1 MREVPAT
8 ENPVRWRLLRC
19 QIRFVQ
25 GGRSVR
31 CTNEP
36 DKRLPGHICLGFAGQ
51 ENDVLQLLEALDE
64 AGVAVSSG
72 SACSANHAGAPSSI
86 LLAMG
91 FDPQRAQGSLR
102 VTLGRFS
109 TESEVNRF
117 LEILPRALAALA
129 PAVSRAEPAW
139 NTGLNVAQTGI

>member
-1 MREVPAT
+1 
-8 ENPVRWRLLRC
+8 L
-19 QIRFVQ
+19 I
-25 GGRSVR
+25 GH
-31 CTNEP
+31 P

-51 ENDVLQLLEALDE
+51 ENHVLQLLEALDE

-117 LEILPRALAALA
+117 LEILPRALASLEPTAN
-129 PAVSRAEPAW
+129 RAEPALD
-139 NTGLNVAQTGI
+139 TELKVAQASV